1 MSMFACLD
9 SDNDEPVKP
18 KVAAAAKDAAPAK
31 GNAPAKAAAP
41 AKAGSSGAAAK
52 PAGSAAPKAAG
63 AGGDKP
69 KPKGTATGIHGRKM
83 LMGSVAFHVQTQ
95 VPFNGKFLSQLIQ
108 CFPFIFLRVVFLDLC

>member
-18 KVAAAAKDAAPAK
+18 KVAAPAKDAAPK

-41 AKAGSSGAAAK
+41 AKNGSSGTAAK
-52 PAGSAAPKAAG
+52 PAGSAAPKAAV

-69 KPKGTATGIHGRKM
+69 KPKGTAIRDYWTMQPGQPI
-83 LMGSVAFHVQTQ
+83 LFDTFHRDFCRR
-95 VPFNGKFLSQLIQ
+95 PN
-108 CFPFIFLRVVFLDLC
+108 